1 MQGGVESLLF
11 LGLLIVVFYFL
22 LIRPQKRR
30 VEAHRELVESVR
42 VGEEVVTI
50 GGMFGVVREVDDE
63 GVKLEVADGTV
74 IRFVKSAIARR
85 LSEDEDADETAAL
98 DEPVAPSENGEGP
111 SA

>member
-30 VEAHRELVESVR
+30 VEAHRELVESVK

-50 GGMFGVVREVDDE
+50 GGMFGRVRAVEDE
-63 GVKLEVADGTV
+63 ALQIEVADGTV
-74 IRFVKSAIARR
+74 IRFIKSAVARR
-85 LSEDEDADETAAL
+85 VSDDADEATETE
-98 DEPVAPSENGEGP
+98 EPVVRTENGEGP
-111 SA
+111 

>member
-30 VEAHRELVESVR
+30 VEAHREVVESVQ
-42 VGEEVVTI
+42 VGDEVVTI
-50 GGMFGVVREVDDE
+50 GGMFGIARSVDDE
-63 GVKLEVADGTV
+63 TVSLEVADGTV

-85 LSEDEDADETAAL
+85 VTEDDESEEAEGPAIS
-98 DEPVAPSENGEGP
+98 SENGEGP